1 MYKEQQHS
9 STEHAYQATKLSFL
23 GAPEE
28 IVEIA
33 SNMETASGVNKY
45 GQQILC
51 SPSWQVP
58 TYRCWDFK
66 KIEVM
71 KELLEVKWETS
82 NAFID
87 YLKQTGQ
94 SNISHPI
101 KDMFWGNGS
110 EDLELTC
117 NGANFFSILR
127 MQLRDTKMGH
137 NHNWVLPNKHDR
149 KRSQELKM
157 RDWVLQPLDKNIAII
172 GDSNLGR
179 IPPFIFDSCQ
189 IECYPGAKIC
199 NISHLLE
206 TYKFPDHMPNH
217 LIINVGIN
225 DVISKSNNI
234 VQDMGKLV
242 QIVQK
247 TFLKC
252 QVYFVPVQVHHYHGL
267 FLQSIARKINE
278 NASSMEML
286 PLLDTLKFNVEL
298 DKIHWK
304 AHTAKWMVKQ
314 WLSHVMV
321 I

>member
-1 MYKEQQHS
+1 MD
-9 STEHAYQATKLSFL
+9 
-23 GAPEE
+23 
-28 IVEIA
+28 
-33 SNMETASGVNKY
+33 NKY
-45 GQQILC
+45 FVVPHGKFPHIGVGISKKLKKWRSYLRWSGRQVMHSLIISNRLGNPTLAI
-51 SPSWQVP
+51 PS
-58 TYRCWDFK
+58 
-66 KIEVM
+66 KICFG
-71 KELLEVKWETS
+71 KW
-82 NAFID
+82 FRRFRID
-87 YLKQTGQ
+87 MQWSRFLQYL
-94 SNISHPI
+94 
-101 KDMFWGNGS
+101 W
-110 EDLELTC
+110 
-117 NGANFFSILR
+117 

-149 KRSQELKM
+149 KRSQELKTW
-157 RDWVLQPLDKNIAII
+157 DWVLQPLDKNIAKR
-172 GDSNLGR
+172 GDSNLGW

-217 LIINVGIN
+217 LMINVGIN

-252 QVYFVPVQVHHYHGL
+252 RVYFVPVQVHHYHGL

-286 PLLDTLKFNVEL
+286 PLLDTVKFNVEL

-304 AHTAKWMVKQ
+304 ADTPKWMVKQ